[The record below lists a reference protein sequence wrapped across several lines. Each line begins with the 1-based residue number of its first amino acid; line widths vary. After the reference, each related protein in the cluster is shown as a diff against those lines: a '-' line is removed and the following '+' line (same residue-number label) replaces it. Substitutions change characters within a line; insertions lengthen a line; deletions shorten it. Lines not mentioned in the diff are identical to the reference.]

1 MYGIVNFYSEKE
13 GEILRF
19 LKSFYNNENLRI
31 DNPFKW
37 EKIFQNPIEIADI
50 IGGFIE
56 NNDNFKIN
64 LWVSLDAGTFINVTD
79 TNADNIIRYLYE
91 RYPY

>member
-19 LKSFYNNENLRI
+19 LKSFYNNKNLKI

-56 NNDNFKIN
+56 NNDNFKMN